1 MSCPSIP
8 TLHDKASGGA
18 GQCKGNKTIR
28 VFTKTLKEYQNRL
41 TKADII
47 KNELRTFV
55 FRKQIEKKPDIFWCR
70 PSSAVVSTIV
80 SRGADHRR
88 QHCPPSSA
96 AKHLLT

>member
-1 MSCPSIP
+1 MSCPSLP

-55 FRKQIEKKPDIFWCR
+55 FVRQRKNGPALSGADHRRQWCR
-70 PSSAVVSTIV
+70 PSSAEVPTIV
-80 SRGADHRR
+80 GSTAHHR
-88 QHCPPSSA
+88 QQPNIY
-96 AKHLLT
+96 